1 MAQPSPDA
9 EWSLAVIGGVFAL
22 LGVAVGHLLA
32 MLAAWID
39 RRRRRNELLLSKL
52 DELAVADQTIAHWLS
67 QFRASATLLEMQS
80 LHPSLPCLR
89 IETLAVIYF
98 PSLTQA
104 VAKYTKALRSYY
116 TWAIGQVPQLSR
128 DGNLPHPLLWCL
140 TLADKNS
147 AERHHQ
153 EIELCHRSLAESVSI
168 EAKRLLG

>member
-22 LGVAVGHLLA
+22 LGVAVGHLLT

-39 RRRRRNELLLSKL
+39 RKRRRNELLLSKL
-52 DELAVADQTIAHWLS
+52 DDLTSEHRAIADWLS
-67 QFRASATLLEMQS
+67 NIRHTRTLLD
-80 LHPSLPCLR
+80 LHKCHPEARLSR
-89 IETLAVIYF
+89 IEALALLYF
-98 PSLTQA
+98 ESLQQP
-104 VAKYTKALRSYY
+104 VGQYTAALRSYY

-140 TLADKNS
+140 TLADKDS